1 MKRSVI
7 AVTCL
12 ALFLAACATA
22 PAASPTTA
30 PAAAPA
36 TAPLVVAGIT
46 QNTVDPFWV
55 TLNCGAQAE
64 ATRRGVELELFTST
78 SMDASELTTL
88 FDSAKLANP
97 DGMFLNV
104 ANIQQFSTQLQEF
117 AAAGVPVASN
127 AQTDPPAVS
136 AMVWTSADAS
146 GFMSELLTLI
156 PEDEGSFGVLG
167 GIAGIAPL
175 EARYQPVV
183 DEIAKAR
190 PNLTVL
196 PTEYSM
202 FDVNKATNIV
212 SSWLIAH
219 PDLKV
224 IVASNGPDGIGA
236 AAAIKAK
243 GLADQVTVI
252 AFDAVPPEVEALRE
266 GTIKALIAQ
275 PAKAIGAAQLG
286 AVVDQ
291 LQSGTDGP
299 VPAATET
306 VGIPQKLLTASTI
319 DDPANADYIYVT
331 ECS

>member
-1 MKRSVI
+1 MKRSMLVL
-7 AVTCL
+7 TCL
-12 ALFLAACATA
+12 VLFLAACGAA
-22 PAASPTTA
+22 PAASPTEA

-36 TAPLVVAGIT
+36 AASLRIAGIT

-64 ATRRGVELELFTST
+64 ATKRGVELELFTST

-97 DGMFLNV
+97 NGLFLNV
-104 ANIQQFSTQLQEF
+104 ANIQQFSTQLQSY
-117 AAAGVPVASN
+117 ASAGVPVASN

-146 GFMSELLTLI
+146 GFMADLLTLI
-156 PEDEGSFGVLG
+156 PEDQGSFGVLG
-167 GIAGIAPL
+167 GIAGIPPL

-190 PNLTVL
+190 TKLTVL

-236 AAAIKAK
+236 AAALKAAGK
-243 GLADQVTVI
+243 ADEVTLI

-286 AVVDQ
+286 AIVDH
-291 LQSGTDGP
+291 LQSGSSGP
-299 VPAATET
+299 VPAATEI
-306 VGIPQKLLTASTI
+306 VGIPQKLLTASNI

-331 ECS
+331 ECK